1 MPLKILIDISSLYHT
16 KLSSLSTSALQL
28 AKDAIID
35 PQNPVKMQRFC
46 QHLFFAP
53 KEGVF
58 VEFFSRL
65 PASLRHDPRFSF
77 HFFFE
82 GSSRD
87 RCVCLYVHGPLPA
100 CLFHLCPLGVF
111 FGFSNSSCHIHTYIH
126 TYKGYSFFFVST
138 PHPASPAKSGA
149 RVRSGQTAR
158 DKAIFDLAAA
168 AQDYSSVSP
177 SVIRTL
183 L

>member
-1 MPLKILIDISSLYHT
+1 MPAIRFFIDFSALYHA
-16 KLSSLSTSALQL
+16 KISLLSAVALGL

-35 PQNPVKMQRFC
+35 PQNSIKMQRFC

-87 RCVCLYVHGPLPA
+87 RCVCCMYMPPACLPA
-100 CLFHLCPLGVF
+100 CLFHLCSLRVF
-111 FGFSNSSCHIHTYIH
+111 FGFSILLPHTYIH
-126 TYKGYSFFFVST
+126 TRDIHFFCLYA
-138 PHPASPAKSGA
+138 PPASPAKSGA

-158 DKAIFDLAAA
+158 DKAIFDLAA
-168 AQDYSSVSP
+168 QSKDYSSVSP
-177 SVIRTL
+177 RVVRTL

>member
-87 RCVCLYVHGPLPA
+87 RCVCLYVHSPLPA

-111 FGFSNSSCHIHTYIH
+111 FGFSNSSCHIRI
-126 TYKGYSFFFVST
+126 FIFFVYT

-158 DKAIFDLAAA
+158 DKAIFDLAA
-168 AQDYSSVSP
+168 QSKDYSSVSP